1 MREDRSPVRKA
12 TKAGKERQCESNDQ
26 DKKEKRQ
33 GQVRRFNQYASQT
46 DRYGSELD
54 RESQSVLS

>member
-26 DKKEKRQ
+26 DKKEKR
-33 GQVRRFNQYASQT
+33 
-46 DRYGSELD
+46 
-54 RESQSVLS
+54 